1 MTKRTHLLIGSTLV
15 LFGVLLSGC
24 EMGKSSPQSQEVLAP
39 ERPGVTLKGNLI
51 MTGDKF
57 FIKNESKMTEI
68 TSKKVEL
75 KSRVGTEIEVYG
87 EFSGT
92 TLYVDEVRD

>member
-1 MTKRTHLLIGSTLV
+1 MTKRVHLLAGVALV
-15 LFGVLLSGC
+15 AFGALLSGC
-24 EMGKSSPQSQEVLAP
+24 EMGKSSSQSQEVLAP

-68 TSKKVEL
+68 TSKKVDL
-75 KSRVGTEIEVYG
+75 KSRVGTETEVYG

-92 TLYVDEVRD
+92 TLYVDELK

>member
-1 MTKRTHLLIGSTLV
+1 MTKRVHLLAGVVLV
-15 LFGVLLSGC
+15 AFGTLLSGC
-24 EMGKSSPQSQEVLAP
+24 EMGKSSSQSQEVLAP

-68 TSKKVEL
+68 TSKKVDL
-75 KSRVGTEIEVYG
+75 KSKVGTEIEVYG

-92 TLYVDEVRD
+92 TLYVDELK